1 MPAAILYGV
10 GEMIDG
16 AELKNHHDIWD
27 IVDAKSAAYFE
38 LSDTVWDN
46 PETNY
51 EEYKSSD
58 AHAAMLEAEGFRVE
72 RGIAG
77 LPTAVMGEAGDE
89 GPVIAIL
96 GEFDAL
102 PGLSQI
108 SGLVEEQPVE
118 AGGHGHGCGHNL
130 LGSGS
135 LLAAAAVKDYLA
147 AQGIKGRVRY
157 YGCPAEEGGSA
168 KGFMTSG
175 KDFLTMWISRS
186 AGTRRLLPV

>member
-1 MPAAILYGV
+1 M
-10 GEMIDG
+10 
-16 AELKNHHDIWD
+16 KNHHDIWD

-118 AGGHGHGCGHNL
+118 VGGHGHGCGHNL

-168 KGFMTSG
+168 KGFMVREG
-175 KDFLTMWISRS
+175 LFDDVDIAF
-186 AGTRRLLPV
+186 